1 MQLPLLALLGFSV
14 WTALIM
20 AVGVGTHRW
29 SLILFGSARLS
40 DFPGDVPHGP
50 DRYRRIV
57 RAHANCVE
65 NLPVFAAL
73 VLTASTLGYR
83 SDLFDALCLAVLVAR
98 VTQTT
103 IHIASGTDRA
113 IAFRFT
119 FFTVQ
124 LCAFF
129 AMAALIALSTW
140 WQ

>member
-1 MQLPLLALLGFSV
+1 MPLPLFSLVGFSV
-14 WTALIM
+14 WTAFIM

-29 SLILFGSARLS
+29 SHILFGSARLS
-40 DFPGDVPHGP
+40 DFPGDMPHGP

-57 RAHANCVE
+57 RAHANCIE
-65 NLPVFAAL
+65 NLPIFTAL
-73 VLTASTLGYR
+73 VMTASALDYR
-83 SDLFDALCLAVLVAR
+83 SELFDALCLAVILAR

-129 AMAALIALSTW
+129 AMAALIVASAEW
-140 WQ
+140 R

>member
-1 MQLPLLALLGFSV
+1 MPLPLLCLVGFSV
-14 WTALIM
+14 WTAFIM

-29 SLILFGSARLS
+29 SHILFGNARLS
-40 DFPGDVPHGP
+40 DFPGDTPHGS

-57 RAHANCVE
+57 RAHANCIE

-73 VLTASTLGYR
+73 VLTASAVDYR
-83 SDLFDALCLAVLVAR
+83 SELFDAICLAVLPAR

-113 IAFRFT
+113 IAFRFA
-119 FFTVQ
+119 FFMVQ

-129 AMAALIALSTW
+129 AMAALTVASSGW
-140 WQ
+140 